1 MKPRYRLFQRASK
14 VFYIED
20 TVTLRQE
27 SLKTKDKNMAQRLFQ
42 ARNEAH
48 QQPALNLQLART
60 YLAAS
65 DPEVVNRK
73 WRNAMAAIVQTKT
86 GETKERWFRAIKDH
100 AFDLIREQRILDTHS
115 EHLLAVLER
124 GTVTTNVFLRRL
136 HNFAIDMNWL
146 PWPLI
151 PKKQWP
157 AIEFKSKRGIT
168 AKEHQ
173 KIIDIEWDS
182 ERRAYYELLW
192 HLGGAQSDV
201 ADDFASRA

>member
-146 PWPLI
+146 P
-151 PKKQWP
+151 
-157 AIEFKSKRGIT
+157 
-168 AKEHQ
+168 
-173 KIIDIEWDS
+173 
-182 ERRAYYELLW
+182 
-192 HLGGAQSDV
+192 
-201 ADDFASRA
+201 